1 MEKPEEKNEF
11 LELIEPFKPIV
22 LWIKNNNSIFIYSII
37 MLLFSWYLNPIIKES
52 RFKNSC
58 ALGIT
63 KITKRRQFQYAG
75 EKDYKEL
82 GEKFGL
88 VNANWND
95 LIRFC
100 KFYKSSDY
108 S

>member
-1 MEKPEEKNEF
+1 MEKSEEKNEI

-52 RFKNSC
+52 KFKNMC
-58 ALGIT
+58 ALNTT
-63 KITKRRQFQYAG
+63 KITQKGKYAK
-75 EKDYKEL
+75 EKDYEEL

-88 VNANWND
+88 VYADWKDIN
-95 LIRFC
+95 RFC
-100 KFYKSSDY
+100 EFYKSSHY
-108 S
+108 NY

>member
-1 MEKPEEKNEF
+1 MEKPEEKNEI

-63 KITKRRQFQYAG
+63 KITKRGQYAG